1 MANDSLF
8 ALLAVA
14 AALGLSACS
23 KSDTGSNGSGAPTGG
38 VTQLNWDQGSWNQS
52 NWQ

>member
-1 MANDSLF
+1 MHTSKLF
-8 ALLAVA
+8 ASLALV

-23 KSDTGSNGSGAPTGG
+23 KSDTGSNGSTGIAAA
-38 VTQLNWDQGSWNQS
+38 VQLNWDQGNWNQS